1 MVFGAFHNVFNI
13 KHPALRQAQG
23 EHIKYQTSSRNFKKL
38 QSILNFSIFGRLKG
52 VECLNLLNP
61 IYWKNNTLRII
72 DQTKLPMELEEVTLT
87 SVKEVWDAIKKLKVR
102 GAPAIGIAAGY
113 GVVLSALSHIQLSL
127 EEFVKKIR
135 KDIDYLKTSRPTA
148 VNLFLILD
156 QFVNL
161 IESVNGNNEEILDKI
176 KRLAIAVHEDDKE
189 RCNRIGEFGQELISD
204 SAIVLTHCNTGTLA
218 TGGIGT
224 ALGIIYTAVEKGKQ
238 VKVFVDETRPLLQGS
253 RLTAYELNHAHINAT
268 LISDNMAASV
278 MANNKIDAILVGAD
292 RIATNGDTANKIGTY
307 GLAVLAKYHKIP
319 FYIVAPLTTFDLE
332 TETGKEIP
340 IEERE
345 YDEVRKIKNS
355 YISPEKINVYNPAF
369 DITPHELITGIITD
383 QGIINEPDEEKI
395 KELYKKIQKPIMNQ
409 NIRSYNNEQ
418 R

>member
-1 MVFGAFHNVFNI
+1 
-13 KHPALRQAQG
+13 
-23 EHIKYQTSSRNFKKL
+23 
-38 QSILNFSIFGRLKG
+38 
-52 VECLNLLNP
+52 
-61 IYWKNNTLRII
+61 
-72 DQTKLPMELEEVTLT
+72 
-87 SVKEVWDAIKKLKVR
+87 
-102 GAPAIGIAAGY
+102 
-113 GVVLSALSHIQLSL
+113 
-127 EEFVKKIR
+127 
-135 KDIDYLKTSRPTA
+135 
-148 VNLFLILD
+148 
-156 QFVNL
+156 
-161 IESVNGNNEEILDKI
+161 
-176 KRLAIAVHEDDKE
+176 
-189 RCNRIGEFGQELISD
+189 
-204 SAIVLTHCNTGTLA
+204 
-218 TGGIGT
+218 
-224 ALGIIYTAVEKGKQ
+224 
-238 VKVFVDETRPLLQGS
+238 
-253 RLTAYELNHAHINAT
+253 
-268 LISDNMAASV
+268 
-278 MANNKIDAILVGAD
+278 
-292 RIATNGDTANKIGTY
+292 ATNGDTANKIGTY